1 MVLKISKKNIIFLG
15 LGIALMSGD
24 TVLAL
29 TQEELNNYILEGQAE
44 RYVSSKMLEDFLKK
58 NGVSIKEYKT
68 YIEELNKY
76 SESTEFLWERLEN
89 GSIIMDEILFSD
101 NDIKKEYEKALE
113 ALGTENMAYNY
124 IKKNMI
130 NNPKMFISK
139 FETNFQDMDKV
150 CEAFKKKFN
159 RDLNDLEKAVL
170 EDGGTAKEL
179 LYIGANNGYLT
190 EQQIFYVEDGIGYK
204 VLGLTDEDLKT
215 YMTFIKKRDKYD
227 ELAIKYLKSYAMYQS
242 IALEINDK
250 YKVDIYKD
258 LTDSER
264 MSIYNKSVD
273 GFIFNEKKAK
283 EKVLDLL
290 VSKKILT
297 KEDLEEKEESNKNK
311 EEKNTSNP
319 WEELKKHLKDK
330 KKNDNQSITSLYATQ
345 GISSVYENLSEYS
358 IGVKYKNEDID
369 TEIRLPQDDMLSK
382 SVLGKL
388 FSVLEERIDL
398 KSIFGKED
406 VLTLLDNEISVLN
419 LSFDEAKGMAFKDAV
434 EVFKDMGINMY
445 LKKVD
450 YSEEIYEEQ
459 DNSGADKMVLNFKDK
474 MIEYD
479 LSGSEDIKIENV
491 KEILNILDA
500 KVIVSLDSVIVLK
513 DNEIK
518 ISKTFGINDDTISIS
533 KLKRL
538 FEDIGEK
545 VSIKVIKEG
554 M

>member
-29 TQEELNNYILEGQAE
+29 TQEELNNYILEEQAE

-290 VSKKILT
+290 ISKKILT
-297 KEDLEEKEESNKNK
+297 KEDLEEKEESNKSK
-311 EEKNTSNP
+311 EENNTSNP

-369 TEIRLPQDDMLSK
+369 TEIRLPQDNMLSK

-479 LSGSEDIKIENV
+479 LSGSEDIKIEKV
-491 KEILNILDA
+491 KEILNILEA

-545 VSIKVIKEG
+545 VSIKVIK
-554 M
+554 

>member
-190 EQQIFYVEDGIGYK
+190 EQQIFYVEDGIGYT

-290 VSKKILT
+290 ISKKILT
-297 KEDLEEKEESNKNK
+297 KEDLEEKEESNKSK
-311 EEKNTSNP
+311 EENNTSNP

-369 TEIRLPQDDMLSK
+369 TEIRLPQDNMLSK

-479 LSGSEDIKIENV
+479 LSGSEDIKIEKV

-518 ISKTFGINDDTISIS
+518 VSKTFGINDDTISIS

-545 VSIKVIKEG
+545 VSIKVIK
-554 M
+554 

>member
-29 TQEELNNYILEGQAE
+29 TQEELNNYILEEQAE

-101 NDIKKEYEKALE
+101 NDIKKECEKALE

-190 EQQIFYVEDGIGYK
+190 EQQIFYVEDGIGYT

-290 VSKKILT
+290 ISKKILT
-297 KEDLEEKEESNKNK
+297 KEDLEEKEESNKSK
-311 EEKNTSNP
+311 EENNTSNP

-369 TEIRLPQDDMLSK
+369 TEIRLPQDNMLSK

-479 LSGSEDIKIENV
+479 LSGSEDIKIEKV
-491 KEILNILDA
+491 KEILNILEA

-545 VSIKVIKEG
+545 VSIKVIK
-554 M
+554 

>member
-29 TQEELNNYILEGQAE
+29 TQEELNNYILEEQAE

-190 EQQIFYVEDGIGYK
+190 EQQIFYVEDGIGYT
-204 VLGLTDEDLKT
+204 VLGLTDEDLKA

-290 VSKKILT
+290 ISKKILT
-297 KEDLEEKEESNKNK
+297 KEDLEEKEESNKSK
-311 EEKNTSNP
+311 EENNTSNP

-369 TEIRLPQDDMLSK
+369 TEIRLPQDNILSK

-479 LSGSEDIKIENV
+479 LSGSEDIKIEKV

-518 ISKTFGINDDTISIS
+518 VSKTFGINDDTISIS

-545 VSIKVIKEG
+545 VSIKVIK
-554 M
+554 

>member
-190 EQQIFYVEDGIGYK
+190 EQQIFYVEDGIGYT

-290 VSKKILT
+290 ISKKILT
-297 KEDLEEKEESNKNK
+297 KEDLEEKEESNKSK
-311 EEKNTSNP
+311 EENNTSNP

-369 TEIRLPQDDMLSK
+369 TEIRLPQDNMLSK

-479 LSGSEDIKIENV
+479 LSGSEDIKIEKV
-491 KEILNILDA
+491 KEILNILEA

-545 VSIKVIKEG
+545 VSIKVIK
-554 M
+554 

>member
-29 TQEELNNYILEGQAE
+29 TQEELNNYILEEQAE

-190 EQQIFYVEDGIGYK
+190 EQQIFYVEDGIGYT
-204 VLGLTDEDLKT
+204 VLGLTDEDLKA

-290 VSKKILT
+290 ISKKILT
-297 KEDLEEKEESNKNK
+297 KEDLEEKEESNKSK
-311 EEKNTSNP
+311 EENNTSNP

-369 TEIRLPQDDMLSK
+369 TEIRLPQDNILSK

-479 LSGSEDIKIENV
+479 LSGSEDIKIEKV
-491 KEILNILDA
+491 KEILNILEA

-518 ISKTFGINDDTISIS
+518 VSKTFGINDDTISIS

-545 VSIKVIKEG
+545 VSIKVIK
-554 M
+554 

>member
-29 TQEELNNYILEGQAE
+29 TQEELNNYILEEQAE

-190 EQQIFYVEDGIGYK
+190 EQQIFYVEDGIGYT

-290 VSKKILT
+290 ISKKILT
-297 KEDLEEKEESNKNK
+297 KEDLEEKEESNKSK
-311 EEKNTSNP
+311 EENNTSNP

-369 TEIRLPQDDMLSK
+369 TEIRLPQDNMLSK

-479 LSGSEDIKIENV
+479 LSGSEDIKIEKV
-491 KEILNILDA
+491 KEILNILEA

-545 VSIKVIKEG
+545 VSIKVIK
-554 M
+554 